1 MMMNQQS
8 AVVYCRVSTE
18 KETQSSSLERQ
29 QEELMRYAKE
39 QGYEV
44 MRVFK
49 DKHSG
54 YDVEREG
61 LLEMLDFIKEKEIE
75 ALFVQDE
82 TRLGRGNA
90 RMAVLHLLQK
100 TETDVFSMR
109 DEGPI
114 QLNEMDTMLLEILAI
129 VEEYQRRIHNAKIRR
144 GMRRAVENGYRP
156 ENNLSNRGNPN
167 GQERKE
173 VPVDEIVNLRNRGFT
188 FEEIAMTLRGLGFE
202 VSKATVHRRY
212 REHQEGSGQNK
223 VTF

>member
-1 MMMNQQS
+1 MMKKQS

-29 QEELMRYAKE
+29 EEELTNYAKQ
-39 QGYEV
+39 QGYTV
-44 MRVFK
+44 QGVFK

-61 LLEMLDFIKEKEIE
+61 LLEMLDFIKEKEVST
-75 ALFVQDE
+75 LFVQDE
-82 TRLGRGNA
+82 TRLGRGHA

-100 TETDVFSMR
+100 TETNVFSMQ
-109 DEGPI
+109 EAGPV

-129 VEEYQRRIHNAKIRR
+129 VEEYQRKIHNAKIRR

-156 ENNLSNRGNPN
+156 EKNLSNRGNPL

-173 VPVDEIVNLRNRGFT
+173 VPIEEILQLRQKGFT
-188 FEEIAMTLRGLGFE
+188 FQEIATTLRGLGFN
-202 VSKATVHRRY
+202 VSKATVHRRFQ
-212 REHQEGSGQNK
+212 EHQERLEGK
-223 VTF
+223 

>member
-1 MMMNQQS
+1 MTKQQT
-8 AVVYCRVSTE
+8 AVIYCRVSTD

-29 QEELMRYAKE
+29 QEELLRYAKE
-39 QGYEV
+39 QNYDV
-44 MRVFK
+44 RCIFQ

-61 LLEMLDFIKEKEIE
+61 LLEMLDFIKENGIH

-109 DEGPI
+109 DAGPV

-129 VEEYQRRIHNAKIRR
+129 VEEYQRKIHNAKIRR

-156 ENNLSNRGNPN
+156 EHNLSNRGNPN

-173 VPVDEIVNLRNRGFT
+173 VPIEEIVKLRNRGFT
-188 FEEIAMTLRGLGFE
+188 FEEIAMTLKGLGFE

-212 REHQEGSGQNK
+212 QEHQERLAGN
-223 VTF
+223 